1 VAQQWHGFFMASEA
15 DCSLR
20 REQIQRRH
28 VASCLDQ
35 VADSAR
41 KRHSGMHG
49 LAFGFIR
56 VAGGTNG
63 ILGEDARVLDGG
75 CLRGANQQRQ
85 ESTDQRTGH
94 VFHFKFRGA

>member
-1 VAQQWHGFFMASEA
+1 MAGEA

-28 VASCLDQ
+28 VAFCLNQ

-49 LAFGFIR
+49 LAFGFIS
-56 VAGGTNG
+56 VTGGTNG
-63 ILGEDARVLDGG
+63 ILREDARVLDGG
-75 CLRGANQQRQ
+75 CLSSN
-85 ESTDQRTGH
+85 DQ
-94 VFHFKFRGA
+94 